1 MDEQFHANEYRTGRT
16 QPQKSRSGLLAVLL
30 ICVIFLMGLVSVL
43 SYMNIRLF
51 HYLEQVSGQGG
62 TSLSFSQADAI
73 LPADSNVDQRLCRVL
88 DGMSL
93 QELSAPY
100 QQLYNLPDGLYIAH
114 VAKDSHAEQQGIVP
128 GDVLI
133 CFAGTPVSRLDTLQN
148 LYVAQPA
155 GSEVALVVYH
165 DGRYCSVTLTIEKEK
180 ESE

>member
-51 HYLEQVSGQGG
+51 HYLEQVTAQSK
-62 TSLSFSQADAI
+62 TSLSFSQADTA
-73 LPADSNVDQRLCRVL
+73 LPADSNVDQRPYLVL
-88 DGMSL
+88 DGMVL

-100 QQLYNLPDGLYIAH
+100 QQLYNLPDGLYISH

-133 CFAGTPVSRLDTLQN
+133 SFAGTPISQLDALQN
-148 LYVAQPA
+148 LYAAQPA
-155 GSEVALVVYH
+155 GSHVEAVVYQN
-165 DGRYCSVTLTIEKEK
+165 GRHWSLTLTLGKDE
-180 ESE
+180 